1 MARRRLNRLE
11 TVPETSSWIKSIKQI
26 SKSKKKRRRR
36 KATLGGGSVRKNSN
50 RKMNNRCERVKL
62 GRSMGSVLVSLCVS
76 VALVSFVGRRK
87 GGGGNDRS
95 ASSGSAESR
104 LRRLGSFDAV
114 GGDLL

>member
-76 VALVSFVGRRK
+76 VALVSFVGRGK
-87 GGGGNDRS
+87 GVEMIGLRVV
-95 ASSGSAESR
+95 SR
-104 LRRLGSFDAV
+104 LRRLGSFDVV